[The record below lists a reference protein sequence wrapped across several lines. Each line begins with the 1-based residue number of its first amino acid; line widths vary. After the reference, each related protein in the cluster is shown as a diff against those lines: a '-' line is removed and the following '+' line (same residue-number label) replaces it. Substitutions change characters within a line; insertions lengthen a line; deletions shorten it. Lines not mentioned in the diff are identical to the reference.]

1 MSEKTKLWKDE
12 SIESGLI
19 LPDMEPYAPLA
30 PAMLV
35 VPGGG
40 YGTVCHSTEGVP
52 IAARFTQLGFRCFTL
67 DYRVTPH
74 TFPAPL
80 QDAMRAVRF
89 IRANAERFHIRPGML
104 AAVGFSAGGHL
115 VASLGTI
122 SQDIDADDGDDLDG
136 FSAVPDAVILS
147 YPVITG
153 GGFAHQNSV
162 KRWSGKEAPTDD
174 DIALFSLENHV
185 SAATPPAFVWS
196 TIEDELVPCENT
208 LLFFDAMRKA
218 GRPCDMH
225 IFPHG
230 RHGMQMGYGRRD
242 IALWPEM
249 ARNFLTDTC
258 GFAF

>member
-1 MSEKTKLWKDE
+1 MAEKAKLWKDG
-12 SIESGLI
+12 SIGSGLI
-19 LPDMEPYAPLA
+19 LPEMEPNAPLA

-40 YGTVCHSTEGVP
+40 YHCVCHATEGVP
-52 IAARFTQLGFRCFTL
+52 IAERFTDLGFRCFTL
-67 DYRVTPH
+67 DYRVAPH
-74 TFPAPL
+74 AFPEPL
-80 QDAMRAVRF
+80 RDAMRAVQF
-89 IRANAERFHIRPGML
+89 IRANAGRFHVRPGML

-122 SQDIDADDGDDLDG
+122 ADGVDAGDGDDLDA
-136 FSAVPDAVILS
+136 FSAVPDAAILA

-153 GGFAHQNSV
+153 GKFAHLGSLKN
-162 KRWSGKEAPTDD
+162 WAGKEAPGEE

-185 SAATPPAFVWS
+185 SASTPPAFVWS
-196 TIEDELVPCENT
+196 TIEDQLVPCENT

-230 RHGMQMGYGRRD
+230 HHGMQMGYGRRD